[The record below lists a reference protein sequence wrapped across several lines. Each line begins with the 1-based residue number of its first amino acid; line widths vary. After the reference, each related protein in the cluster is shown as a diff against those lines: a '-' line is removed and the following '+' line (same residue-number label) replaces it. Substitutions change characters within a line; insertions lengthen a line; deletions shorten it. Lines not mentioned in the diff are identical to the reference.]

1 MTTSTPV
8 ALTGLKLT
16 PAQRNLSLISLI
28 LAVLLASMNQTI
40 VSTAGPAIQKALGIE
55 NSLYS
60 WITTAYLL
68 ASTTLVPI
76 YGKLSDLWGR
86 KVILIF
92 GTVLFILGSIV
103 CGLAD
108 GVGGLI
114 AGRAVQ
120 GLGGAAL
127 IGLMYA
133 VIADLYLPE
142 ERGRY
147 TGIIGAVFSLSTV
160 LGAVVGGYVTD
171 HFGWHNVFFIS
182 VPLGIAALAF
192 MLFMPAL
199 RQERERAPIDVPG
212 VLLLSVFSISLLL
225 ALSLGKT
232 AVAPGES
239 GFLWGSWQILSL
251 GAVALVTFLAFL
263 ATERRA
269 ADPIIDI
276 RMFKD
281 RTFSVAMAI
290 TFLLGV
296 VFFAATV
303 FLPLFMVNVIGLSAT
318 NAGLTTF
325 PLTIGLV
332 LSSIVAGQVFARTG
346 GIKPIIVLG
355 TVILLIGFALMGWTL
370 SPQSTQFELTWKMIV
385 VGLGLGPVLPMLTL
399 AIQGTVH
406 PRDIGSATGASNFLR
421 SLGST
426 IGVAILGTLFA
437 STLKDNIQTSV
448 TAATTTLPAAV
459 RSQFSPA
466 GGASAGSQGFDA
478 AQVKRQV
485 NERFDTQR
493 DLYTSALRD
502 GNQAAIQKMLADPQ
516 TPEQLRAV
524 LNQGGFPGAIDAQ
537 FEAQRQLLR
546 RAIVGREPAAIAAVV
561 QSPQTPAQVR
571 TLAQTGA
578 GDQGPQAFAQV
589 EAGLVAQQQAAR
601 ATQPAV
607 LLAPVLKGLETTRA
621 DILPVIDRVGL
632 GIKQAFTGSV
642 ELLYQ
647 VGLGITVLALLLSF
661 LLPEAKPREVTR
673 ETLLEDEFR
682 STEIGTD

>member
-1 MTTSTPV
+1 MTTANAAPSTG
-8 ALTGLKLT
+8 GLNLT
-16 PAQRNLSLISLI
+16 PAQKNLSLVSLI

-40 VSTAGPAIQKALGIE
+40 VSTAGPSIQHALGIE

-92 GTVLFILGSIV
+92 GTLLFIVGSV
-103 CGLAD
+103 MCGFS
-108 GVGGLI
+108 GGIGALI

-133 VIADLYLPE
+133 VIADLYAPE

-182 VPLGIAALAF
+182 VPLGIAALGF

-199 RQERERAPIDVPG
+199 RQDRERAPIDLPG
-212 VLLLSVFSISLLL
+212 VALLSIFSVSLLL
-225 ALSLGKT
+225 ALSLGKMS
-232 AVAPGES
+232 VAPGES
-239 GFLWGSWQILSL
+239 GFLWGSWQILAL
-251 GAVALVTFLAFL
+251 GATALVSFLAFL
-263 ATERRA
+263 AAERRA

-276 RMFKD
+276 RMFRN
-281 RTFSVAMAI
+281 RTFAVAMGI

-332 LSSIVAGQVFARTG
+332 VSSVVAGQVFARTG
-346 GIKPIIVLG
+346 RIKPIILLG
-355 TVILLIGFALMGWTL
+355 TVILLLGFALMGWTL

-437 STLKDNIQTSV
+437 STLRDNIGTSV
-448 TAATTTLPAAV
+448 ASATASLPAAV
-459 RSQFSPA
+459 RSQFGTQGA
-466 GGASAGSQGFDA
+466 GSAGQSFDA
-478 AQVKRQV
+478 ARVRSDL
-485 NERFDTQR
+485 NARFDAQKT
-493 DLYTSALRD
+493 LYTAALERGD
-502 GNQAAIQKMLADPQ
+502 PAAVRTLLADPQ
-516 TPEQLRAV
+516 TPEQLRPV
-524 LNQGGFPGAIDAQ
+524 LNQGGFPGVISAQ
-537 FEAQRQLLR
+537 FGAQRALLG
-546 RAIVGREPAAIAAVV
+546 RAIVDRDPAAIAAVTGN
-561 QSPQTPAQVR
+561 PQTPQTLR
-571 TLAQTGA
+571 TLVQNGA
-578 GDQGPQAFAQV
+578 GAAAPQALAQV
-589 EAGLVAQQQAAR
+589 EAGLAAQERAAL
-601 ATQPAV
+601 ATRPAQ
-607 LLAPVLKGLETTRA
+607 LLAPVLSGLETTRA
-621 DILPVIDRVGL
+621 ELLPVVDRVGQ
-632 GIKQAFTGSV
+632 GIKQAFTGAV
-642 ELLYQ
+642 ELLYK
-647 VGLGITVLALLLSF
+647 VGLWITLLALALSF
-661 LLPEAKPREVTR
+661 LLPESRPARVSR
-673 ETLLEDEFR
+673 ETLTEDEFR
-682 STEIGTD
+682 STEVGTD